1 MIKTM
6 NRMLMGIAVLAI
18 TVVKPVEAGF
28 NFEIRTFNGAV
39 PQSNFNLG
47 DTVTVRLFAVDTA
60 GTNPD
65 FATQN
70 ITNFN
75 TRLFAST
82 SDVDLPTPPV
92 TPPPPT
98 YNAGFN
104 AGSFTSGQFFGGTG
118 RILSANASAGGFLA
132 TSPLQLAE
140 FTYAVN
146 VPGPTTISFDPNPAI
161 STLGYQTLG
170 AAGPTLSSSPG
181 QLTGATVTAVPEPTT
196 IALLG
201 IVAAGFGLRHLR
213 RKNAM

>member
-1 MIKTM
+1 
-6 NRMLMGIAVLAI
+6 MGFALLAM
-18 TVVKPVEAGF
+18 TVVNTVEAGF

-39 PQSNFNLG
+39 AQSNFNLG
-47 DTVTVRLFAVDTA
+47 DTVTVRLFAVDTPGA
-60 GTNPD
+60 NAD

-82 SDVDLPTPPV
+82 SDVDPAT
-92 TPPPPT
+92 TPT

-104 AGSFTSGQFFGGTG
+104 AGSFTNGTFFGGTG
-118 RILSANASAGGFLA
+118 RILSANAGAGGFAA

-140 FTYAVN
+140 FTYTVN
-146 VPGPTTISFDPNPAI
+146 VVGPTTISFDPNPAI
-161 STLGYQTLG
+161 SSLGYQTLG

-181 QLTGATVTAVPEPTT
+181 QLTGATVTAVPEPAT

-201 IVAAGFGLRHLR
+201 VVAAGFGIRQLR
-213 RKNAM
+213 RRKAM

>member
-1 MIKTM
+1 MKTM

-18 TVVKPVEAGF
+18 TVVSTVQAGF

-39 PQSNFNLG
+39 AQSTFNLG
-47 DTVTVRLFAVDTA
+47 DTVTVRLFAVDIA
-60 GTNPD
+60 GPNAD

-82 SDVDLPTPPV
+82 TDLDPATV
-92 TPPPPT
+92 PT

-104 AGSFTSGQFFGGTG
+104 AGSFTSGAFNGGTG
-118 RILSANASAGGFLA
+118 RILSANAGVGGFSANL
-132 TSPLQLAE
+132 SPLQLAE
-140 FTYAVN
+140 FTYGVN
-146 VPGPTTISFDPNPAI
+146 VLGQTTISFDANPAI

-170 AAGPTLSSSPG
+170 DTGPTLSSSPG
-181 QLTGATVTAVPEPTT
+181 QLSGATVTAVPEPTT

-201 IVAAGFGLRHLR
+201 LVAAGFGVRQLR
-213 RKNAM
+213 RKKAK